1 MKPNSNKGQVVNKFK
16 TSDSSSILLLLII
29 NVVWGEG
36 GGGFKSGRSIQEL
49 RLRKIN
55 LCATLLGGDA

>member
-36 GGGFKSGRSIQEL
+36 GGAL
-49 RLRKIN
+49 RVVEAYKN
-55 LCATLLGGDA
+55 WG